1 MHPIVDSFQ
10 DAIAAL
16 LPSSCALCA
25 QPTLRTAVCADC
37 EDDLPLPLAQCC
49 PQCGELS
56 DAHALCEGCRSEPP
70 AFDASIA
77 VWPYAFPVDHL
88 IQELKYR
95 HRLPL
100 GPWFAERIHR
110 LIGHGRGLIDA
121 VVPMPLHAA
130 RLCERGFNQAYEIA
144 RPLARDLDRP
154 LLAVACRRIRDT
166 AQQARLDRQAR
177 RQNLTDAFECN
188 LDLRGQTILLVD
200 DVMTTGASADAVAL
214 ALKRAGAERVLV
226 AVVARV
232 HRPRDSAQPPHPRAR
247 GVR

>member
-1 MHPIVDSFQ
+1 MRPIADSFQ
-10 DAIAAL
+10 DGIATL
-16 LPSSCALCA
+16 LPASCALCA
-25 QPTLRTAVCADC
+25 RPTRRTAVCTDC

-95 HRLPL
+95 QRLPL
-100 GPWFAERIHR
+100 GSWFAERIHR

-121 VVPMPLHAA
+121 VVPMPLHAS
-130 RLCERGFNQAYEIA
+130 RLRERGFNQAYEIA

-166 AQQARLDRQAR
+166 AQQARLDRQSR
-177 RQNLTDAFECN
+177 RDNLTDAFDCDS
-188 LDLRGQTILLVD
+188 DLRGQTILLVD
-200 DVMTTGASADAVAL
+200 DVMTTGASAHAVSL
-214 ALKRAGAERVLV
+214 ALKHAGAKRVLV
-226 AVVARV
+226 AVVARAHRASSTAV
-232 HRPRDSAQPPHPRAR
+232 SARPRQRAE
-247 GVR
+247 